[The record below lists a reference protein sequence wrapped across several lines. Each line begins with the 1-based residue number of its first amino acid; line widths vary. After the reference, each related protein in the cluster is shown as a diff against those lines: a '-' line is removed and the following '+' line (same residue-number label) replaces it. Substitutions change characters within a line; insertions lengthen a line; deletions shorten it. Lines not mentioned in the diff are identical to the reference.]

1 MTLDERHDT
10 KAITF
15 SPQMESIDA
24 MVMVATAEKERGL
37 SGISFMASNDD
48 FTTTVSTNATN
59 DASESGLN
67 DEYETNDHRRMM
79 FMALLVLCGLTI
91 LYFGYC
97 ACYLK
102 VNWNTMK
109 LDWNTVEDII
119 TIRTRDRQRIA
130 NQVRKFLFRLNNRI
144 STVLTMFVTML
155 HCFICTT
162 RLCSMRVL
170 TLHDVHGPMPT

>member
-59 DASESGLN
+59 DASESGLT
-67 DEYETNDHRRMM
+67 DEYETTDHRRMM
-79 FMALLVLCGLTI
+79 FMAFFFVGLMVL
-91 LYFGYC
+91 C

-102 VNWNTMK
+102 LNWNTMK
-109 LDWNTVEDII
+109 LNWNTVEDII
-119 TIRTRDRQRIA
+119 TIRTRDRQRLA
-130 NQVRKFLFRLNNRI
+130 NQVRNF
-144 STVLTMFVTML
+144 FV
-155 HCFICTT
+155 
-162 RLCSMRVL
+162 
-170 TLHDVHGPMPT
+170 